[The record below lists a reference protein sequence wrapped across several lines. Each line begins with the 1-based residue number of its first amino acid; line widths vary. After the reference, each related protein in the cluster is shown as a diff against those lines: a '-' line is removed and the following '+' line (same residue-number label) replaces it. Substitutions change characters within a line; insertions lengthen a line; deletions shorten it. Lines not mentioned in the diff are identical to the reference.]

1 MSEFRAGFGAYRA
14 LDPEGSTR
22 VATGTPEERA
32 MLGPSVHTLD
42 TDFAELCAQEGI
54 PLNEERLHGT
64 GEYASVRLP
73 KVRLLLLLILVVV
86 TSLLHAA

>member
-1 MSEFRAGFGAYRA
+1 
-14 LDPEGSTR
+14 
-22 VATGTPEERA
+22 

-73 KVRLLLLLILVVV
+73 KVRLLLLLLLILVVV

>member
-1 MSEFRAGFGAYRA
+1 
-14 LDPEGSTR
+14 
-22 VATGTPEERA
+22 

-54 PLNEERLHGT
+54 PLDEERLHGT